1 MFAQALVHDTIY
13 ERQSASRRIRLHRRI
28 GEALEGTASA
38 AELAYH
44 FAEARSEKA
53 VAYGLTAAEQ
63 AADALAYEEAA
74 EHYRRALVEP
84 RLDILLA
91 LGAAELRAGDPTARE
106 TFAAAAQLARERNER
121 GALAEAALG
130 IAGRHAEAG
139 VVDHDSI
146 ALLEEAL
153 ARFGDED
160 HPFGVQLRTALADR
174 LHFAQAEERT
184 LALSAEALAMAQ
196 RLGDPR
202 ALLAALESRHAALLH
217 VDHLTERLNLSEELL
232 GLAARIGESELEALG
247 HHWRIYDLLEAAQVD
262 AARRAHRRL
271 ATLAAELRQPLYNHF
286 AVGWEVVWAQM
297 AGRVGDAERL
307 AREAFALGRQAQSR
321 DAETIFAAQNLIL
334 RRREDALG
342 DYAKTIE
349 GLVEQH
355 PRLLAWRAVLPMA
368 HLMSGDTQAGVAQFR
383 ELAQDEFAAIPRD
396 MFWFTAIALLGETC
410 ALIGDREQAP
420 VLYRLLEPHR
430 ERLVQVSQA
439 ANLGSTHR
447 FLALLSAAQGD
458 LASAERHFEL
468 GLERNSRVRAAAGR
482 GADAARVR
490 GDADRARR
498 PRPCSRPAPADPARG
513 AGGRDVAADQPRRV
527 AAQSSK
533 LRAHARAVT
542 AVPP

>member
-1 MFAQALVHDTIY
+1 LVREADELDRYVFADALVRDTVY

-28 GEALEGTASA
+28 GEALEGTANA

-44 FAEARSEKA
+44 YAEARSEKA
-53 VAYGLTAAEQ
+53 VPYALAAAKQ

-91 LGAAELRAGDPTARE
+91 LGAAEQRAGDPAARE
-106 TFAAAAQLARERNER
+106 TFATAAQLARERNDR
-121 GALAEAALG
+121 SGLAEAALG
-130 IAGRHAEAG
+130 FAGRHAEAG
-139 VVDHDSI
+139 VLDQDSI
-146 ALLEEAL
+146 SLLEQAL
-153 ARFGDED
+153 ARFDED
-160 HPFGVQLRTALADR
+160 HPLAVQLRTALVDR
-174 LHFAQAEERT
+174 LHFADAGERS
-184 LALSAEALAMAQ
+184 LSLSAEALAMAQ

-202 ALLAALESRHAALLH
+202 ALLVALESRHAALLH
-217 VDHLTERLNLSEELL
+217 VDHLAERLSLGEELL

-247 HHWRIYDLLEAAQVD
+247 HHWRIYDLLEAAQIE
-262 AARRAHRRL
+262 AARLAHRRL
-271 ATLAAELRQPLYNHF
+271 AALAAELHQPLYRHF
-286 AVGWEVVWAQM
+286 ALGWEVVWAQM

-307 AREAFALGRQAQSR
+307 AREAFDLGRQAQSR
-321 DAETIFAAQNLIL
+321 DAETIYAAQTLIL

-349 GLVEQH
+349 GLVQRH

-383 ELAQDEFAAIPRD
+383 ELARDEFAAIPRD

-410 ALIGDREQAP
+410 ALIGDREQAA

-447 FLALLSAAQGD
+447 FLALLSAARGD

-468 GLERNSRVRAAAGR
+468 GLERNSACGLRPVVALMRREFAEMLIARGDRSRARDLLQETLREAQEGGMSQLISRVRTR
-482 GADAARVR
+482 
-490 GDADRARR
+490 
-498 PRPCSRPAPADPARG
+498 
-513 AGGRDVAADQPRRV
+513 
-527 AAQSSK
+527 
-533 LRAHARAVT
+533 LEELE
-542 AVPP
+542 